1 MLLSNLDTTAPPT
14 PNKSNPIH
22 TDLYNINIFTFLPL
36 SKPTTSRLRALDA
49 AAERAAPLEGV
60 GVAVQSA
67 VLNACQLCAA
77 YVR

>member
-1 MLLSNLDTTAPPT
+1 MDTTAPPILT
-14 PNKSNPIH
+14 KSNPIH
-22 TDLYNINIFTFLPL
+22 TDLYNINIFTFSPNFK
-36 SKPTTSRLRALDA
+36 STTSRLRALDA